1 MSGRSGELAELA
13 AKALAAIDSQDPE
26 LIEASFAAAAE
37 VRTGRSVYRGLDGVI
52 RWASRRYDHLDK
64 RYTIAATHTKGDTV
78 LVLGTVE
85 YVWRE
90 EGEVGDSA
98 PIALELVFDDGLVSS
113 LTVAD
118 DPEAALDDFES

>member
-1 MSGRSGELAELA
+1 MSGELAELA

-52 RWASRRYDHLDK
+52 RWATKRYDHLDK
-64 RYTIAATHTKGDTV
+64 RYAIAMTHTKGDAV
-78 LVLGTVE
+78 LVLGDVE

-90 EGEVGDSA
+90 EGEVGDRA
-98 PIALELVFDDGLVSS
+98 PIALLLEFEGGLVRS

-118 DPEAALDDFES
+118 DPEAALDEFES